1 MLSDTK
7 QNLLQQLVSNAT
19 YEELIYSKGFLA
31 GYIAKSSEGNLKIEN
46 TSVPLV
52 NIKPLIVY
60 GTETGNAKKVASK
73 LLANFKKEKIN
84 AKSVDIFQFDVKKL
98 EKETLILF
106 IISTQGE
113 GEFPLNAKDF
123 YEKLKS
129 SSIDLNQL
137 SYAVFGLGD
146 SSYPLFCEAGRLL
159 DEVLEEK
166 GAKRLLPLVK
176 ADVDFNPLVETWQK
190 DLQNLFSG
198 VQSEAK
204 LVQSV
209 QNIPHKKNYKGIIK
223 HKIVLNDTGSNKETY
238 HLEITSDDE
247 IAYQPGDA
255 LGIIPKNSKED
266 IEFIINYFGVN
277 DNDELTIKNETKT
290 VFDWLEIRNI
300 KGLNKRS
307 LDSILEILQIENI
320 WEKADLIDVLKTTK
334 TSKLESN
341 SFQKILE
348 ILLPVAPRLYSI
360 SSSSEAH
367 DGEVHLTV
375 NLNLFNSNDEE
386 KTGFASQYFADFP
399 LNQEFEFYIH
409 KNENFRLP
417 EDNKDII
424 LIGPGTGIAPFRSFL
439 AERDANGAE
448 GKNWLFFGEQHFTLD
463 FYYQTEIQ
471 EWLST
476 GVLTKLSTAFSR
488 DQERK
493 IYVQD
498 RIKEN
503 AKEFNS
509 WIENG
514 AYIYLCGQKEPM
526 SKDVE
531 NTIVEVISNQR
542 NISIE
547 QAKTM
552 VEELEN
558 QGRFLKDVY

>member
-46 TSVPLV
+46 TSVPLINV
-52 NIKPLIVY
+52 KPLIVY

-73 LLANFKKEKIN
+73 LQANFKKEKIN

-113 GEFPLNAKDF
+113 GELPLNAKDF

-129 SSIDLNQL
+129 SNVNLNQL
-137 SYAVFGLGD
+137 SYTVFGLGD

-198 VQSEAK
+198 IQSEAK
-204 LVQSV
+204 VVHSV
-209 QNIPHKKNYKGIIK
+209 QNILHKKNYKGIIK

-238 HLEITSDDE
+238 HLEIISDDE
-247 IAYQPGDA
+247 ITYQPGDA

-266 IEFIINYFGVN
+266 IEFIINYF
-277 DNDELTIKNETKT
+277 DAKSNDEIAIKNETKN
-290 VFDWLEIRNI
+290 VFNWLEIRNI
-300 KGLNKRS
+300 KGLSKRS
-307 LDSILEILQIENI
+307 LDSISEILQIENI
-320 WEKADLIDVLKTTK
+320 WEKADLIDVLKSIK
-334 TSKLESN
+334 NPKLESD

-375 NLNLFNSNDEE
+375 NLNKFNANDEK

-417 EDNKDII
+417 EDDKDII

-439 AERDANGAE
+439 AERDSNGAE

-503 AKEFNS
+503 AREFNS

-531 NTIVEVISNQR
+531 NTIVEVISTQR
-542 NISIE
+542 NISVE
-547 QAKTM
+547 QAKTV

>member
-52 NIKPLIVY
+52 NVKPLIVY

-73 LLANFKKEKIN
+73 LQASFKKEKIN

-98 EKETLILF
+98 EKETLVLF
-106 IISTQGE
+106 VISTQGE

-129 SSIDLNQL
+129 SNVNLGQL

-146 SSYPLFCEAGRLL
+146 SSYPLFCSAGTLL
-159 DEVLEEK
+159 DEVLEGK

-176 ADVDFNPLVETWQK
+176 ADVDFNPLAETWQK

-198 VQSEAK
+198 IQSETKVAY
-204 LVQSV
+204 SV

-238 HLEITSDDE
+238 HLEIISDDE
-247 IAYQPGDA
+247 ISYQPGDA
-255 LGIIPKNSKED
+255 LGIIPKNSRED

-277 DNDELTIKNETKT
+277 SSDELTIKNEAKT
-290 VFDWLEIRNI
+290 VFDWLEIRNF
-300 KGLNKRS
+300 KGLSKRS
-307 LDSILEILQIENI
+307 LDSISEVLPFENI
-320 WEKADLIDVLKTTK
+320 WEKADLIDVLK
-334 TSKLESN
+334 SIEIPKLESN

-375 NLNLFNSNDEE
+375 NLNKFNANDQG

-409 KNENFRLP
+409 KNDNFRLP
-417 EDNKDII
+417 EDDKDII

-471 EWLST
+471 ELLST

-488 DQERK
+488 DQQRK

>member
-7 QNLLQQLVSNAT
+7 QSLLQQLVSNAT

-31 GYIAKSSEGNLKIEN
+31 GCIAKSSEGNLKIEN

-52 NIKPLIVY
+52 NVKPLIVY

-73 LLANFKKEKIN
+73 LQASFKKEKIN

-98 EKETLILF
+98 EKETLVLF
-106 IISTQGE
+106 VISTQGE

-129 SSIDLNQL
+129 SNVNLGQL

-166 GAKRLLPLVK
+166 GAKRLLTLVK

-198 VQSEAK
+198 IQSETKVAH
-204 LVQSV
+204 SV

-238 HLEITSDDE
+238 HLEIISDDE
-247 IAYQPGDA
+247 ISYQPGDA
-255 LGIIPKNSKED
+255 LGIIPKNSRED

-277 DNDELTIKNETKT
+277 SSDELTIKNETKT
-290 VFDWLEIRNI
+290 IFDWLEIRNF
-300 KGLNKRS
+300 KGLSKRS
-307 LDSILEILQIENI
+307 LDSISEVLPFENI
-320 WEKADLIDVLKTTK
+320 WEKADLIDVLK
-334 TSKLESN
+334 SIEIPKLESN

-375 NLNLFNSNDEE
+375 NLNKFSTNNEG

-417 EDNKDII
+417 EDDKDII

-488 DQERK
+488 DQQRK
-493 IYVQD
+493 IYLQD

-531 NTIVEVISNQR
+531 NTIVEVISTQR
-542 NISIE
+542 NISVE
-547 QAKTM
+547 QAKTV
-552 VEELEN
+552 VEQLEN

>member
-46 TSVPLV
+46 TSVPLINV
-52 NIKPLIVY
+52 KPLIVY

-73 LLANFKKEKIN
+73 LQANFKKEKIN

-113 GEFPLNAKDF
+113 GELPLNAKDF

-129 SSIDLNQL
+129 SNVNLNQL

-176 ADVDFNPLVETWQK
+176 ADVDFNPLVEAWQK

-198 VQSEAK
+198 VKSETKVAH
-204 LVQSV
+204 SV
-209 QNIPHKKNYKGIIK
+209 QIIPHKKNYKGIIK

-238 HLEITSDDE
+238 HLEIISDDE

-266 IEFIINYFGVN
+266 IDFIINYF
-277 DNDELTIKNETKT
+277 DAKSNDEIAIKNETKT
-290 VFDWLEIRNI
+290 VFDWLELRNI
-300 KGLNKRS
+300 KGLSKRS
-307 LDSILEILQIENI
+307 LDLISEVLPFENI
-320 WEKADLIDVLKTTK
+320 WEKADLIDVLKSIK
-334 TSKLESN
+334 TPKLESN

-375 NLNLFNSNDEE
+375 NLNKFNANDEK

-417 EDNKDII
+417 EDDKDII

-439 AERDANGAE
+439 AGRDANGAE

-488 DQERK
+488 DQEKK

-503 AKEFNS
+503 AREFNS

-531 NTIVEVISNQR
+531 NTIVEVISTQR
-542 NISIE
+542 NISVE
-547 QAKTM
+547 QAKTV